1 VRVLLVLA
9 LLAVAVPLGARA
21 DDSKLGKE
29 EISIDVPR
37 RVRGTDKRCC
47 GYPLVAAREWG
58 LRFYWIARQVDFAD
72 HHDETPLYT
81 PQGWFLGVYPARF
94 VKALLM
100 EGTGLLADGRV
111 VNYSGKCRFGT
122 GICYEMLGDEHRFG
136 RGAGRRP
143 LVPFRSIAVDRRLIA
158 IGEPLYV
165 PEFDGLILPDGS
177 RHDGCVRADDTGG
190 NIKKR
195 EMDFFVV
202 SYENF
207 RYLLEQLEGGIWV
220 TPEIEHPRC
229 EYLRDPG

>member
-1 VRVLLVLA
+1 MLAVLA
-9 LLAVAVPLGARA
+9 SLAVLPSALA
-21 DDSKLGKE
+21 DGSKLGKE
-29 EISIDVPR
+29 QIVLDR
-37 RVRGTDKRCC
+37 RGPVRGTDKRCC
-47 GYPLVAAREWG
+47 GYPLVADREWG
-58 LRFYWIARQVDFAD
+58 LRFYWIAKQDDFAE
-72 HHDETPLYT
+72 HDEVPLYT
-81 PQGWFLGVYPARF
+81 PEGWFLGAYPDRF

-111 VNYSGKCRFGT
+111 VNYSGRCQYGT
-122 GICYEMLGDEHRFG
+122 GTCYQALDEDYPFG

-165 PEFDGLILPDGS
+165 PEFDGLVLPDGS
-177 RHDGCVRADDTGG
+177 HHDGCVRADDTGG

-207 RYLLEQLEGGIWV
+207 RFLLEQVAGGIWV
-220 TPEIEHPRC
+220 TPQIEHPRC
-229 EYLRDPG
+229 EYLRDPA